1 MLTKVLAQELMPYG
15 LTVNALCPGATNTD
29 LLQNIISTQGG
40 NYRHAA
46 KPEDVAK
53 AVILLSSDLTEGVT
67 GKAFDGPPQMKNED
81 LRKILQGER

>member
-15 LTVNALCPGATNTD
+15 LTVNALCPGATDTG

-40 NYRHAA
+40 NYRHTAR
-46 KPEDVAK
+46 PEDVAK
-53 AVILLSSDLTEGVT
+53 AVILLSSDLAEGVT
-67 GKAFDGPPQMKNED
+67 GKTFDGPPQMKIED